1 MYRRKTTQ
9 RHESTLQ
16 TKGIEAVRRTAICPR
31 REQTR
36 TERNSADTLHRFHR
50 TQLHTCDILEALRLT
65 MKQKPFLWVS
75 TSSSAASRTYH
86 TARTLNVLSK
96 LLSACPVSTSTTC
109 NGRSDTYFDTRVQ
122 PRWGVSLFL
131 SLSLSQPNKDKKQ
144 CSTDNR
150 KSLAGVVRRVTNSS
164 TTRNRIVRVT
174 GNRVPLVCF
183 LARSKRKI
191 FGEHHCFGTT
201 ALLQCP
207 YMCVF
212 DMCDTFPARWVG
224 GLLCC

>member
-1 MYRRKTTQ
+1 
-9 RHESTLQ
+9 
-16 TKGIEAVRRTAICPR
+16 
-31 REQTR
+31 
-36 TERNSADTLHRFHR
+36 
-50 TQLHTCDILEALRLT
+50 

-122 PRWGVSLFL
+122 PRWGVSLSL
-131 SLSLSQPNKDKKQ
+131 SLSLSQPLEDKKK
-144 CSTDNR
+144 CSTANL

-201 ALLQCP
+201 AFAAKPLYVCFWYVRYVSYTVGWWPALLLAFGFRRSHVRLP
-207 YMCVF
+207 SPKRIGSSGPKRALRHGSM
-212 DMCDTFPARWVG
+212 RNS
-224 GLLCC
+224 